1 MPMYMDIHEV
11 EGVTAEDVAKAHHAD
26 EEVQGRYGVKY
37 HKYWLNEASGKIFCL
52 CTAETAEL
60 AARVHKES
68 HGLLASR
75 IIEVDPEIA
84 DTFMGSMPANAQ
96 GAVLVPGSNQRDTGI
111 RSVLFT
117 DLVDSIGITQRH
129 GDDAAMEC
137 IQFHDSIVRAAL
149 AEFNGREVKH
159 TGDGIMAAFGS
170 AANAVR
176 AAAKIQSGLQQRD
189 ASAIR
194 LQVRIGIAA
203 GEPVE
208 SNNDLFGSTVQ
219 LAARL
224 CAAAA
229 PAQSLVSSTVAEL
242 CLGKGLGF
250 QFLGEQMLKGFEQPV
265 RVHAVH

>member
-96 GAVLVPGSNQRDTGI
+96 GAVSSLGRTSATRAFARFCSPISSTPQASPSATAMTRQWNASNSTTA
-111 RSVLFT
+111 S
-117 DLVDSIGITQRH
+117 
-129 GDDAAMEC
+129 C
-137 IQFHDSIVRAAL
+137 AL
-149 AEFNGREVKH
+149 PSPSS
-159 TGDGIMAAFGS
+159 T
-170 AANAVR
+170 
-176 AAAKIQSGLQQRD
+176 AAK
-189 ASAIR
+189 
-194 LQVRIGIAA
+194 
-203 GEPVE
+203 
-208 SNNDLFGSTVQ
+208 
-219 LAARL
+219 
-224 CAAAA
+224 
-229 PAQSLVSSTVAEL
+229 
-242 CLGKGLGF
+242 
-250 QFLGEQMLKGFEQPV
+250 
-265 RVHAVH
+265 

>member
-1 MPMYMDIHEV
+1 MPLYMDIHEV
-11 EGVTAEDVAKAHHAD
+11 KGATAEDVAKAHEAD
-26 EEVQGRYGVKY
+26 MRVQSRYGVRY
-37 HKYWLNEASGKIFCL
+37 HKYWLNEANGKIFCL
-52 CTAETAEL
+52 CSADSAEL
-60 AARVHKES
+60 AARVHEEA
-68 HGLLASR
+68 HGLLASK
-75 IIEVDPEIA
+75 IIEVDPDVA
-84 DTFMGSMPANAQ
+84 DGFLGGTLVNAA
-96 GAVLVPGSNQRDTGI
+96 GAAVVAGSNERDTGV
-111 RSVLFT
+111 RSILFT
-117 DLVDSIGITQRH
+117 DLVDSTGITQRH

-137 IQFHDSIVRAAL
+137 IRFHDGIVRAAL
-149 AEFNGREVKH
+149 VEFKGREVKH
-159 TGDGIMAAFGS
+159 TGDGIMASFGS
-170 AANAVR
+170 AVNAVR
-176 AAAKIQSGLQQRD
+176 CAARVQRELQERD

-242 CLGKGLGF
+242 CIGKGLGF
-250 QFLGEQMLKGFEQPV
+250 DFLGEQVLKGFEQPV